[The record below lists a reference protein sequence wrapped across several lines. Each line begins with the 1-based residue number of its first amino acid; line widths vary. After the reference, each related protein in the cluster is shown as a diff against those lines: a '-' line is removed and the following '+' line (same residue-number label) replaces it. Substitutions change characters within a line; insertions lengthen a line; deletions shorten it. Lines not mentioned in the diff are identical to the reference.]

1 MPRRS
6 TSQPILKGTLSRK
19 QVQDAIRKRNS
30 LRDTDVRGED
40 LSGLAFDG
48 MDLRNAKLAEA
59 DLTGCSFKQAD
70 LSGASLWNANLQD
83 ANLDGAILEET
94 DLDFANL
101 DGCTIRGARIRKA
114 IFPLSQVDMDTI
126 NQAAQSGSR
135 LRMVSDLCNN

>member
-6 TSQPILKGTLSRK
+6 ASPPISQGTLSRK

-30 LRDTDVRGED
+30 LRDSDVRGED

-59 DLTGCSFKQAD
+59 DLSGCSFRQAN

-83 ANLDGAILEET
+83 ANLDGAILEEA

-114 IFPLSQVDMDTI
+114 IFPVGQLDLESIQ
-126 NQAAQSGSR
+126 QAAQSGSR
-135 LRMVSDLCNN
+135 LRMESGLGN